1 VSETFDP
8 PTSDIKQIAL
18 HLPAGWTANAH
29 AAPFCRRSYLVAD
42 LCPLQTRV
50 GKVSLTGIALGFEA
64 EVERNIYNLKP
75 SGSEALRLGVPLFG
89 SVSRGGAAL
98 VLPVTQRPGDHGLD
112 VAVAGP
118 PREAGGYPVALKQIT
133 FRLKGSVRAR
143 IKGRPRRRALLTTGV
158 MRARQHG
165 ARRIRVRRPASDG
178 HNGQHLHAHGLL
190 TGTMERGHE

>member
-1 VSETFDP
+1 
-8 PTSDIKQIAL
+8 
-18 HLPAGWTANAH
+18 
-29 AAPFCRRSYLVAD
+29 
-42 LCPLQTRV
+42 
-50 GKVSLTGIALGFEA
+50 LTGIALGFEA

-98 VLPVTQRPGDHGLD
+98 VLPITQRPGDHGLD

-118 PREAGGYPVALKQIT
+118 PREVGGYPVALKQIT
-133 FRLKGSVRAR
+133 FRLKGAVRGEDQGTAAPQ
-143 IKGRPRRRALLTTGV
+143 GAPDQPGV

-165 ARRIRVRRPASDG
+165 ARRIRVRRSASDG

-190 TGTMERGHE
+190 TGTMEREHE